1 MDMEQSLLEGTFNN
15 DDGSELSSLTN
26 DPDFPGASSSGNK
39 GDDIKHASPPTPELS
54 SSNPLS
60 EITLARDDAVST

>member
-1 MDMEQSLLEGTFNN
+1 MEQSLLEGTFDN

-26 DPDFPGASSSGNK
+26 DPGVSSSGNK
-39 GDDIKHASPPTPELS
+39 GDDIKHASPPTPERT